1 MEMKKF
7 WEWLKTPYYKYKERK
22 QEEKWK
28 KQQDA
33 ALKSVEEKDPFIYD

>member
-1 MEMKKF
+1 MKKF
-7 WEWLKTPYYKYKERK
+7 LEWLKTPYYKYKERK
-22 QEEKWK
+22 QTEEWK